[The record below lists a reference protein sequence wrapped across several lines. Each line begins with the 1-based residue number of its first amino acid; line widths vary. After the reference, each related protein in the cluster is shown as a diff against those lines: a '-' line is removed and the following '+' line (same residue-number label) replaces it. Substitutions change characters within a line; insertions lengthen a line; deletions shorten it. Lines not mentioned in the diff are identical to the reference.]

1 MKYFSM
7 AASASA
13 LVCLAALTLPGST
26 GADAAIYT
34 VNVTGSFTDDM
45 FPMGPG
51 DPLGP
56 PPLDLPA
63 PFAGS
68 FDVDTSTAPIQHL
81 SEGGYTMTGYPDA
94 AISNVSISAIGTSF
108 LASDILDRIFI
119 AGVPGSAVY
128 FSEDLYPGATPSIWM
143 AFGNLSAQLFVG
155 EGYCGNI
162 SFPSCGIDSQ
172 LSIFINLPYF
182 DVIEG
187 SVSASVVAPEPST
200 WAMALI
206 GVSGLAFARYRRV
219 RPSGLPHSVA

>member
-94 AISNVSISAIGTSF
+94 AISNVSISAIGSVG
-108 LASDILDRIFI
+108 LVI
-119 AGVPGSAVY
+119 A
-128 FSEDLYPGATPSIWM
+128 
-143 AFGNLSAQLFVG
+143 
-155 EGYCGNI
+155 
-162 SFPSCGIDSQ
+162 
-172 LSIFINLPYF
+172 
-182 DVIEG
+182 
-187 SVSASVVAPEPST
+187 
-200 WAMALI
+200 
-206 GVSGLAFARYRRV
+206 R
-219 RPSGLPHSVA
+219 